1 MSDDDSRRRAPYLR
15 AFPVLAIVGMAAVC
29 AHGLSRES
37 LWKSAEPRVMDIAR
51 DQYAH
56 GMLRSLTFAGMPFL
70 EEPPFFFDLTAAAFH
85 VGGGPSILA
94 ARLVV
99 ALFAAL
105 WVAAIVLVVRRA
117 AGTHAG
123 LLAGAA
129 LVASQSFTML
139 VRRLGVDIALVAT
152 LSLSM
157 ALLWRAIADDD
168 ERIDRSSWWRAS
180 LVAAGFAALTKG
192 LFGTFLFV
200 VPTIAYAALCRDWRV
215 LRALFRPMSLALLV
229 LPHALW
235 ALVLYDSGGATFVFE
250 HFVNNTIGRVLHH
263 RFDVAGT
270 GALPYGDVGPKYPWY
285 YCLTTIPQGALPAMI
300 AVPFA
305 VAAQRAR
312 GGLRAR
318 DPESRLS
325 NLALVWGCV
334 PPIILS
340 FSTYKGRDHLG
351 ASCAAL
357 IVVGALWLARRL
369 PSVEKSAAPRWAL
382 AGVMS
387 LFATA
392 AALVVAAFFGVPATR
407 GGVHVVLGVIGTVAA
422 LGIVA
427 SLWSRRTTLA
437 VWFLLSAL
445 CAAIVADFSPG
456 ANVKDEKRNSMDAVA
471 LWVAHEARD
480 VPVGVYWPISY
491 AGPDEIGAAD
501 EQAVGSLSYWI
512 GRPVVALQT
521 PDQVRGF
528 LRRAEPAFFV
538 VRRAQDEPPQS
549 WPATEPSVGWTATG
563 RNDDADFTL
572 VANRAAAAVRAGPA
586 QTPPDVAPA
595 DR

>member
-1 MSDDDSRRRAPYLR
+1 VSGHDSHDRAPLVR
-15 AFPVLAIVGMAAVC
+15 AFPAFAIAGMAAVC
-29 AHGLSRES
+29 AHGVARES
-37 LWKSAEPRVMDIAR
+37 LWKSAEPRIMDIAR
-51 DQYAH
+51 DQYAS
-56 GMLRSLTFAGMPFL
+56 GMFRSLTFAGMPFL
-70 EEPPFFFDLTAAAFH
+70 EEPPLFFDVTAAAFH

-94 ARLVV
+94 ARIVV
-99 ALFAAL
+99 ALFSAL

-123 LLAGAA
+123 LLAGAL
-129 LVASQSFTML
+129 LVVSQSFAML

-157 ALLWRAIADDD
+157 ALLWRAIATDD
-168 ERIDRSSWWRAS
+168 ERIDGRWWRAS

-192 LFGTFLFV
+192 VFGTFLFV
-200 VPTIAYAALCRDWRV
+200 VPTLAYALLCRDGRV
-215 LRALFRPMSLALLV
+215 LRALFRPMSIALLV

-250 HFVNNTIGRVLHH
+250 HFVNNTVGRVLHR

-270 GALPYGDVGPKYPWY
+270 HSLPYGDVGPSYSWY
-285 YCLTTIPQGALPAMI
+285 YCLTTIPQGALPAML

-318 DPESRLS
+318 DPESRLLS
-325 NLALVWGCV
+325 LALCWGCV
-334 PPIILS
+334 PPIVLT

-369 PSVEKSAAPRWAL
+369 PDVGKPPAPKWAL

-387 LFATA
+387 LYATA
-392 AALVVAAFFGVPATR
+392 AALVIAAFFGVPATR
-407 GGVHVVLGVIGTVAA
+407 AGALVVVGVVGAVAVLGIA
-422 LGIVA
+422 A
-427 SLWSRRTTLA
+427 SLLARRTALA
-437 VWFLLSAL
+437 VWFLVSALSAV
-445 CAAIVADFSPG
+445 IVADFSPG
-456 ANVKDEKRNSMDAVA
+456 ANVKDERSNSMDAVA
-471 LWVAHEARD
+471 VWVAHEARD
-480 VPVGVYWPISY
+480 APVGVYWPITY
-491 AGPDEIGAAD
+491 YKTDEIGAAD
-501 EQAVGSLSYWI
+501 EQTVGSLSYWI

-521 PDQVRGF
+521 PEQVRSF
-528 LRRAEPAFFV
+528 LRGTGPAFFV
-538 VRRAQDEPPQS
+538 VRRAQDDPPQT
-549 WPATEPSVGWTATG
+549 WPATDPSVGWTATG

-572 VANRAAAAVRAGPA
+572 VANRAAAAIRAGPSE
-586 QTPPDVAPA
+586 TPPDVAPA
-595 DR
+595 KR